1 MTRGYK
7 TGGRRAGTPN
17 RRTQEVRDQL
27 EALGCDP
34 IEGMARLALDPA
46 NSSELRARMYSE
58 LAQYVAPKRKSV
70 DLSSTSRDREVV
82 FNIGIQRDQS
92 TRRALGSSEVV
103 HK

>member
-92 TRRALGSSEVV
+92 TRRALGRSEVV
-103 HK
+103 HE